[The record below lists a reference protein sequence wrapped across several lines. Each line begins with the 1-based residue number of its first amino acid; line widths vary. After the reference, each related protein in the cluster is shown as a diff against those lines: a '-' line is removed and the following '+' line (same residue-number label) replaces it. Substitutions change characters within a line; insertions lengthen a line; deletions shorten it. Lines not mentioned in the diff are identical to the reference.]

1 MIDLSQRYFV
11 FIFESYYPS
20 GGMDDLV
27 MTSNE
32 VKECTDFIF
41 KYEWECTGGFQIYD
55 TVTTVIDCM
64 ANIEKRPCKF
74 SGNCISR
81 RSYATGVKVKKG
93 EMP

>member
-41 KYEWECTGGFQIYD
+41 KYEWGCTGGFQIYD
-55 TVTTVIDCM
+55 TVTHEI
-64 ANIEKRPCKF
+64 
-74 SGNCISR
+74 
-81 RSYATGVKVKKG
+81 VKGRKTHDELLWG
-93 EMP
+93 WE